1 MLGCVGLCIV
11 VCNRAWAKE
20 LDAYL
25 KGVNLVDVVGIM
37 EEGGRLLDKS
47 FY

>member
-1 MLGCVGLCIV
+1 MLGCALWFVI
-11 VCNRAWAKE
+11 E
-20 LDAYL
+20 LKKNL
-25 KGVNLVDVVGIM
+25 RGVNLVDIVANM